1 MVIVRK
7 KKIVAQK
14 DSYCMQKVSCEKQGI
29 FFLPYNKEKDER
41 KIQLKTKETLEIEDQ
56 LRKMCRKK
64 RLYGCE
70 EVTIGF
76 YNSGHGNE
84 ICDFMT
90 MDSKGV
96 VKCYEIKVTLAD
108 LRSHAKKSWY
118 GHYNY
123 LVISPDLYKK
133 IDDWGEE
140 IPADIGII
148 VHYTSEMESV
158 RRAKKRELSVKDE
171 IMVKESL
178 IRSMYYKMDKYYRIA
193 DGSLLKEAKKAL
205 KSWKTAYEKERKNY
219 LDLYEKFAEMRRKV
233 RQYKKGTGIDIMG
246 NE

>member
-1 MVIVRK
+1 M
-7 KKIVAQK
+7 
-14 DSYCMQKVSCEKQGI
+14 
-29 FFLPYNKEKDER
+29 
-41 KIQLKTKETLEIEDQ
+41 KTQETLEIEDQ

-64 RLYGCE
+64 RLYGCK

-90 MDSKGV
+90 MDSKGI
-96 VKCYEIKVTLAD
+96 VKCYEIKVTLTD

-133 IDDWGEE
+133 IDEWDSE
-140 IPADIGII
+140 IPADVGII

-158 RRAKKRELSVKDE
+158 RRAKKRELSTEEE

-193 DGSLLKEAKKAL
+193 DRSLLKDAKKAI

-233 RQYKKGTGIDIMG
+233 RRYKKEMGIDIIG

>member
-1 MVIVRK
+1 
-7 KKIVAQK
+7 
-14 DSYCMQKVSCEKQGI
+14 MQKVSCKKQGI

-41 KIQLKTKETLEIEDQ
+41 KIQLKTQETLEIEEQ
-56 LRKMCRKK
+56 LRKICRKK

-70 EVTIGF
+70 EVTVGF

-90 MDSKGV
+90 MDSKGI
-96 VKCYEIKVTLAD
+96 VKCYEIKVTLTD

-133 IDDWGEE
+133 IDDWEDE
-140 IPADIGII
+140 IPADVGII
-148 VHYTSEMESV
+148 VHCTSEMESV
-158 RRAKKRELSVKDE
+158 RRAKKRELSAKDE
-171 IMVKESL
+171 IMIKESL
-178 IRSMYYKMDKYYRIA
+178 IRSMYYKMDRYYGIA
-193 DGSLLKEAKKAL
+193 DGSLLKEAKKAI
-205 KSWKTAYEKERKNY
+205 KSWKTAYERERQKY
-219 LDLYEKFAEMRRKV
+219 LDLYEKFAAMRRKV
-233 RQYKKGTGIDIMG
+233 RRYKKETGINIME

>member
-1 MVIVRK
+1 MIVR
-7 KKIVAQK
+7 K
-14 DSYCMQKVSCEKQGI
+14 DSYCMQKVSCKKQGI

-41 KIQLKTKETLEIEDQ
+41 KIQLKTQETLEIEEQ
-56 LRKMCRKK
+56 LRKICRKK

-70 EVTIGF
+70 EVTVGF

-90 MDSKGV
+90 MDSKGI
-96 VKCYEIKVTLAD
+96 VKCYEIKVTLTD

-133 IDDWGEE
+133 IDDWEDE
-140 IPADIGII
+140 IPADVGII

-158 RRAKKRELSVKDE
+158 RRAKKRELSAKDE
-171 IMVKESL
+171 IMIKESL
-178 IRSMYYKMDKYYRIA
+178 IRSMYYKMDRYYGIA
-193 DGSLLKEAKKAL
+193 DGSLLKEAKK
-205 KSWKTAYEKERKNY
+205 R
-219 LDLYEKFAEMRRKV
+219 
-233 RQYKKGTGIDIMG
+233 
-246 NE
+246 